1 MGIGSYLSKYITK
14 NLLSYFIRVELLVGL
29 VGGSSAAILFL
40 LFEHITSFRVLLY
53 FIVVIT
59 GTLVG
64 LEIPLLMRLL
74 KDKFEFKELV
84 SKVFTIDY
92 IGALFASLIFPLV
105 LVPHVGLIRSAFLFG
120 ILNVSVGIWG
130 LYAFKEEIAWKKTLK
145 TSAFSIL
152 FILLMGF
159 VYSNKLL
166 KIAETASYNN
176 QIIFSKSSKY
186 QRIIITKGHED
197 LRLYL
202 NGNLQ
207 FSSKDEYRYHESLVH
222 PGMESLK
229 NHKNILVLGG
239 GDGMAVREILKYPHV
254 KNITLV
260 DLDPVITDIFSKIP
274 LLNSLNKKSLLSS
287 KVKII
292 NTDAFVWLKE
302 NLNKPHFKKFDFIA
316 IDFPDPSNYSL
327 GKLYTTT
334 LFKLLYK
341 ALTPSGIIAIQST
354 SPYFARRSFWCV
366 GNTLSSIGFK
376 TLPYHAYVPSF
387 GEWGYFMASKKTIN
401 IPKTFAHQ
409 HRFINEKTFE
419 NMRHFPPD
427 MSALP
432 TKINKLNNQILVHYF
447 ENEWSKVN

>member
-1 MGIGSYLSKYITK
+1 MSFVLLFSVAIIGTCGLIYELIAGALASYLLGDSITQFSIIIGIYLFSMGIGSYLSKYITK

-239 GDGMAVREILKYPHV
+239 GDGLEVIRGDAYYQSYIFRIPRSSTCAGARPSPVALKYPSKPV
-254 KNITLV
+254 NFQSAWVQISAAPLASIFWSRALITARSL
-260 DLDPVITDIFSKIP
+260 P
-274 LLNSLNKKSLLSS
+274 LAWALGSTPIVSRTAILPWLPNS
-287 KVKII
+287 
-292 NTDAFVWLKE
+292 
-302 NLNKPHFKKFDFIA
+302 
-316 IDFPDPSNYSL
+316 PS
-327 GKLYTTT
+327 
-334 LFKLLYK
+334 
-341 ALTPSGIIAIQST
+341 
-354 SPYFARRSFWCV
+354 
-366 GNTLSSIGFK
+366 
-376 TLPYHAYVPSF
+376 
-387 GEWGYFMASKKTIN
+387 
-401 IPKTFAHQ
+401 
-409 HRFINEKTFE
+409 
-419 NMRHFPPD
+419 
-427 MSALP
+427 
-432 TKINKLNNQILVHYF
+432 
-447 ENEWSKVN
+447 